1 MREDCLGVETCAVSA
16 LLDIDRA
23 VVCLTRGQSIGLV
36 MDVAAGFISLVALL
50 GAFTLLFVSRGLLV
64 VDMQQY

>member
-1 MREDCLGVETCAVSA
+1 MSQDFTCPQD
-16 LLDIDRA
+16 DIDRA

-50 GAFTLLFVSRGLLV
+50 GAFTLLFVSRESLV